1 MREPTNPFHPGE
13 ILLEEFLKPMGMTQA
28 AFAERVGW
36 TRARLN
42 ELINGKRGFTSK
54 MALLFEQV
62 TEGRYPAEFWLL
74 AQMRWDLAEAHSSLS
89 PARKSMVDPA
99 DIATSA
105 AAATSAP
112 AYTGDLLKLAK
123 KLRQTR
129 E

>member
-1 MREPTNPFHPGE
+1 MTNVHPGALVAPL
-13 ILLEEFLKPMGMTQA
+13 ILEPAGISQS
-28 AFAERVGW
+28 AFAR
-36 TRARLN
+36 RLGFNQPQPIN

-74 AQMRWDLAEAHSSLS
+74 AQMRWDLAEAHNSLS

-99 DIATSA
+99 DISTTA
-105 AAATSAP
+105 AAATSP
-112 AYTGDLLKLAK
+112 PQYSRDLLKLAK
-123 KLRQTR
+123 KLRQAR